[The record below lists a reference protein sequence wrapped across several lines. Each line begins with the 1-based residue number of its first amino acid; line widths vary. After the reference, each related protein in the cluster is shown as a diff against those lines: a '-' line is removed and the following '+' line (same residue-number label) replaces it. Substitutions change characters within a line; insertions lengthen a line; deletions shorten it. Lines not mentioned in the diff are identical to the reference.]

1 LVVEAPKQDR
11 HRLHGLAVRIE
22 VVKVD
27 LGGQPTLVIVEKRS
41 SREVGDAGSL
51 NPGVRLHDHAP
62 ASPQATSTAR
72 LARFAADRLP

>member
-1 LVVEAPKQDR
+1 
-11 HRLHGLAVRIE
+11 
-22 VVKVD
+22 
-27 LGGQPTLVIVEKRS
+27 LVIVEKRS